1 MKMKRLLLSLF
12 AAILILCTPQFS
24 KGSIEAVSP
33 DEADRVLKEIF
44 SKNIDM
50 YHKYKGIESLRTEVV
65 SEYEPKTNN
74 LLSVS
79 EITVTRTD
87 YFYEKPVAE
96 VKTYKKDGK
105 EMKPS
110 KFNYMVF
117 MPSFPVFDEKG
128 RDNYD
133 IRITDKKIFN
143 GRECYQV
150 QVTPKKETSRHFKG
164 FLYYTVKNLD
174 LVYFEGTLAKLDF
187 PMKDFKIELNTA
199 MFNGI
204 PVCSTGKAYLKI
216 KIPIIYPE
224 TQIISNITV
233 LENKLIP
240 L

>member
-1 MKMKRLLLSLF
+1 MKIKHKFLFLF
-12 AAILILCTPQFS
+12 AVILILCTPQFS
-24 KGSIEAVSP
+24 KGSIEGVSP

-50 YHKYKGIESLRTEVV
+50 YHKYKGIKCFRTEVI
-65 SEYEPKTNN
+65 SEYDPKTSK

-96 VKTYKKDGK
+96 VKSYKKDGK
-105 EMKPS
+105 VMKPS
-110 KFNYMVF
+110 KFDYLIL

-133 IRITDKKIFN
+133 IMITEKKIFN
-143 GRECYQV
+143 GKECYLV

-174 LVYFEGTLAKLDF
+174 LIYFEGTLAKLDF
-187 PMKDFKIELNTA
+187 PLKYFKIELNTV
-199 MFNGI
+199 MYKGI
-204 PVCSTGKAYLKI
+204 PVLSNGKAYLRVKV
-216 KIPIIYPE
+216 PILYPD
-224 TQIISNITV
+224 TNIVSNLTV

>member
-1 MKMKRLLLSLF
+1 MKMKYKFLSLF

-33 DEADRVLKEIF
+33 DEADRVLKELF

-65 SEYEPKTNN
+65 SEYDPKTNK

-87 YFYEKPVAE
+87 FFYEMPVAE
-96 VKTYKKDGK
+96 VKAYKKDGK
-105 EMKPS
+105 VMKPS
-110 KFNYMVF
+110 KFNYIKG

-133 IRITDKKIFN
+133 IRITEKKIFN
-143 GRECYQV
+143 GKECYQV
-150 QVTPKKETSRHFKG
+150 QVTPKKETARHFKG

-187 PMKDFKIELNTA
+187 PMKSFKLEFNTV
-199 MFNGI
+199 MYNGI
-204 PVCSTGKAYLKI
+204 PVGSNGKAVFRV
-216 KIPIIYPE
+216 KIPILYPD
-224 TQIISNITV
+224 TQIVSNITV
-233 LENKLIP
+233 LETKLIP

>member
-1 MKMKRLLLSLF
+1 MTMKRIVLCLI
-12 AAILILCTPQFS
+12 ATILILCTPQFS
-24 KGSIEAVSP
+24 KGGTQAVSP
-33 DEADRVLKEIF
+33 DESDRLLKEIL
-44 SKNIDM
+44 SKGLDM
-50 YHKYKGIESLRTEVV
+50 YHKYKGVEYLRTEVI
-65 SEYEPKTNN
+65 SEYEPKTNK
-74 LLSVS
+74 LQRAS

-87 YFYEKPVAE
+87 YFYEKPVGE

-117 MPSFPVFDEKG
+117 MPTFPMFDERG
-128 RDNYD
+128 RENYD
-133 IRITDKKIFN
+133 LRITDKKIFN
-143 GRECYQV
+143 GRECYLV
-150 QVTPKKETSRHFKG
+150 QVTPRKETSRHFKG
-164 FLYYTVKNLD
+164 VLYYTVKNLE

-187 PMKDFKIELNTA
+187 PLKDFKIEFNTV

-204 PVCSTGKAYLKI
+204 PVFSNGKVYLKI

>member
-1 MKMKRLLLSLF
+1 MKHKFLSLF
-12 AAILILCTPQFS
+12 IAILISCTPQFS

-50 YHKYKGIESLRTEVV
+50 YHKYRGIESLRNEVI
-65 SEYEPKTNN
+65 SEYEPSTNK
-74 LLSVS
+74 LLNVS
-79 EITVTRTD
+79 DITVTRTD

-96 VKTYKKDGK
+96 VKTFKKDGK
-105 EMKPS
+105 VMDPS
-110 KFNYMVF
+110 KCTYIRV

-143 GRECYQV
+143 GRECYRV
-150 QVTPKKETSRHFKG
+150 EVIPKKETARHFKG

-187 PMKDFKIELNTA
+187 PMKSFKIEFNTA
-199 MFNGI
+199 MYNGI
-204 PVCSTGKAYLKI
+204 PVASNGKAVI
-216 KIPIIYPE
+216 RVKIPIIYPD
-224 TQIISNITV
+224 TLIVSNITV